1 MTTTPD
7 ALFDVLSLSDAPPSV
22 RTATATLVAVGR
34 DVATV
39 ELQDGAQM
47 ILPVTEW
54 WPERTWSVGER
65 ALGVVL
71 GDGVRQSFSVVR
83 PELVT
88 ALIDG
93 IVPEVRDGVVRVM
106 GVARAPG
113 LRTTVAVAATVEGVD
128 AVAVM
133 VGRGAN
139 RVKALASLLDGERID
154 VVAWSAD
161 PLTYARNAL
170 APAQVVTVEAHGDE
184 LRASAPRHQMAAA
197 VGESGL
203 NSSLAGQLCGHP
215 ITIVAA

>member
-1 MTTTPD
+1 MTTTPE
-7 ALFDVLSLSDAPPSV
+7 ALFDVLSLSDAPIQA
-22 RTATATLVAVGR
+22 RAATATIVSVGR

-39 ELQDGAQM
+39 ALPDGAQM

-54 WPERTWSVGER
+54 WPERAWAVGER

-71 GDGVRQSFSVVR
+71 GDSLRQSFSVVR

-93 IVPEVRDGVVRVM
+93 VVPEVREGTVRVM

-113 LRTTVAVAATVEGVD
+113 LRSKIAVAATVEGVD

-139 RVKALASLLDGERID
+139 RVKALAALLDGERID

-170 APAQVVTVEAHGDE
+170 APAQVVSVEVHGEE
-184 LRASAPRHQMAAA
+184 LRATAPRHQMAAA

-203 NSSLAGQLCGHP
+203 NSSLAGQLCGSP
-215 ITIVAA
+215 ITIVPA